1 MSSNNNGS
9 VNINDMNDWLNN
21 QEDPSQFAVTAL
33 TEGSNSLVMMEAEVA
48 NVEQGWANG
57 ASGQTKY
64 LDDQLNAAVSAMS
77 APGVS
82 GTDLQK
88 AQAKF
93 QALQTSVSNSEQ
105 NYGNVVQGG
114 TTTLN
119 ATQTA
124 QQQFNSLANTPIQ
137 QKGYVNNLIM
147 AWS

>member
-1 MSSNNNGS
+1 MSSDNGAS
-9 VNINDMNDWLNN
+9 VNINNMNDWLNN
-21 QEDPSQFAVTAL
+21 QQDPSQFAVTAL

-64 LDDQLNAAVSAMS
+64 LDDQLNAAVSSMS
-77 APGVS
+77 GLS

-88 AQAKF
+88 AQSKF
-93 QALQTSVSNSEQ
+93 QALQTSVSNTEQ